1 MTLLWLRGLLYRRS
15 GRLIA
20 TAGGIAIAVA
30 LFASLGAF
38 LTASKAT
45 MTQRAARSVAVDWQ
59 VAVPHTADTQAVL
72 KALTADPRTTASAVV
87 GFAQTPG
94 LSAHTGGTTQKT
106 ASGTVVGIPS
116 DYGRLFPGS
125 VRTLAGSGKGVLV
138 AQQTAANLRVKPG
151 DQIRIARTG
160 KPGFTVTV
168 SGVVELPQ
176 ADSLFQHVGAPPQS
190 QPTAPPDNVVLL
202 PNSTFTAKYAGLAA
216 ARPDQVSTQV
226 HVGRSHDL
234 PSDPASAYT
243 TETGQARNLEAV
255 TSGAAVVGDNLGT
268 ALGAAREDA
277 AYSQVLFLFLGTPGA
292 VLAGALSA
300 AVSSSGATRR
310 RREQAML
317 RIRGASSRQLSRLIT
332 LETGLTATIGGVAGL
347 AAAALIGQLTFG
359 SASFGA
365 GLTTSLTWGV
375 VAFAL
380 GTVIAAAV
388 IWWPARRDLATTST
402 VAALV
407 TVPRRSRP
415 RWLGYGLDLVLL
427 ATAVLIF
434 WLTGRNNYTLVLAP
448 EGVPTISV
456 NYWAFLAP
464 ALGWLSAT
472 LLAWRL
478 CDALLSRGR
487 GVIAAVLRPA
497 AGNLAETSASMMYRQ
512 RTLITRSVVLIGL
525 ALAFAASTATFN
537 ATYRQQAEADAQ
549 LTNGADVTVTE
560 SPGSIVAPSY
570 AAKLAAVPGVRS
582 VEPMQH
588 RFAYVGS
595 DLQDLYGIDATT
607 IGSTTS
613 LQDAYFQGGSA
624 ATLLKRLAA
633 APNGVLVSA
642 ETVLDY
648 QLKLGD
654 LIKLRLVDGPTG
666 RSVTV
671 PFHYVGVVNEFPTA
685 PRDSFLVANASY
697 VAARTG
703 SDAVGTFLVDTGGS
717 NTAGVAT
724 AVQNVVGTSAH
735 VTDISQARGLVGSSL
750 TSVDLSGLSRIQL
763 GFALVLVAAAGGLL
777 TGLGLAE
784 RRRSMAVVSALGA
797 SRKQI
802 RRLGVGEPAFVTAIG
817 LLVGGVVGGTLSY
830 LLVKIL
836 TGVFDPP
843 PAHLAWPWA
852 YLFLAA
858 AATVAGVV
866 SAAAGVGRYVADHAR
881 DQLREL

>member
-1 MTLLWLRGLLYRRS
+1 MMTLLWLRGLLTRRS

-20 TAGGIAIAVA
+20 TAAGIAIAVA

-59 VAVPHTADTQAVL
+59 VAVPHAADTATVL
-72 KALTADPRTTASAVV
+72 KTIRTDPRTVASAVV
-87 GFAQTPG
+87 SFAKTSG
-94 LSAHTGGTTQKT
+94 LTAHTGGTTQQT
-106 ASGTVVGIPS
+106 GAGVIVGVPS
-116 DYGRLFPGS
+116 DYAHLFPGNL
-125 VRTLAGSGKGVLV
+125 RPLAGSGQGVLV
-138 AQQTAANLRVKPG
+138 AQQTAANLQVQPG
-151 DQIRIARTG
+151 DRVRITRAG
-160 KPGFTVTV
+160 MAAFTVV
-168 SGVVELPQ
+168 VDGVVEMPQ
-176 ADSLFQHVGAPPQS
+176 ADSFFQTVGAPPQS

-202 PNSTFTAKYAGLAA
+202 PNSIFTAKYAALASS
-216 ARPDQVSTQV
+216 RPDQVSSQV
-226 HVGRSHDL
+226 HVLRSHAL
-234 PSDPASAYT
+234 PNDPAAAYT
-243 TETGQARNLEAV
+243 SETGQARNLEV
-255 TSGAAVVGDNLGT
+255 STSGAGVVGDNLGT
-268 ALGAAREDA
+268 ALGSAREDA

-310 RREQAML
+310 RREQAIL
-317 RIRGASSRQLSRLIT
+317 RIRGASARQLRRLISV
-332 LETGLTATIGGVAGL
+332 ETALTATLGGVLGL
-347 AAAALIGQLTFG
+347 AAAAVIGRATFG
-359 SASFGA
+359 SVSFGA
-365 GLTTSLTWGV
+365 GSVSLVWGL

-380 GTVIAAAV
+380 GVLIAAV
-388 IWWPARRDLATTST
+388 VVWWPARRDLAASTT
-402 VAALV
+402 VEALV

-478 CDALLSRGR
+478 SETLLSRGQR
-487 GVIAAVLRPA
+487 VVARVLRPA
-497 AGNLAETSASMMYRQ
+497 AGNLADTSASMMSRQ
-512 RTLITRSVVLIGL
+512 RLLLTRSVVLIGL

-537 ATYRQQAEADAQ
+537 ATYRQQAEVDAQ

-560 SPGSIVAPSY
+560 SPGSTVAPAY
-570 AAKLAAVPGVRS
+570 AATLAGVPGVRS

-595 DLQDLYGIDATT
+595 DLQDLYGIDAGT
-607 IGSTTS
+607 IGQATT
-613 LQDAYFQGGSA
+613 LQDAYFQGASA
-624 ATLLKRLAA
+624 STVLSRLAGT
-633 APNGVLVSA
+633 PNGVLVSA

-654 LIKLRLVDGPTG
+654 LVRLRLVDSQSG
-666 RSVTV
+666 RQVTV
-671 PFHYVGVVNEFPTA
+671 PFHYVGIVNEFPTA
-685 PRDSFLVANASY
+685 PRDSFLVANSAY
-697 VAARTG
+697 VAAKTS

-724 AVQNVVGTSAH
+724 TIQRLVGTSAQ

-750 TSVDLSGLSRIQL
+750 TSVDLSGLTRIEL
-763 GFALVLVAAAGGLL
+763 GFALVLVAAAGGLV
-777 TGLGLAE
+777 TGLGLTE
-784 RRRSMAVVSALGA
+784 RRRSLAIVSALGA
-797 SRKQI
+797 SRQQL
-802 RRLGVGEPAFVTAIG
+802 RRLSVGEPAFVVTVG
-817 LLVGGVVGGTLSY
+817 LFVGAVVGATLSY

-843 PAHLAWPWA
+843 PAHLAWPWP
-852 YLFLAA
+852 YLALAVLG
-858 AATVAGVV
+858 TVTAVV
-866 SAAAGVGRYVADHAR
+866 TAAAGVGRHVAGHAR